1 MCLRFAFFLITRVTT
16 WLRTAALPGA
26 TNAIC
31 VSRKPLPVVRGL
43 LANAP
48 ARQHGQ
54 DALWTSLH
62 RAETT
67 HATD

>member
-1 MCLRFAFFLITRVTT
+1 VFHEGPAKYARILGAAGLTRY
-16 WLRTAALPGA
+16 RE
-26 TNAIC
+26 
-31 VSRKPLPVVRGL
+31 L

-62 RAETT
+62 RAGKA
-67 HATD
+67 HAAD